1 MRVAISLQ
9 YLEGPTIIYSLSYP
23 ITHTPT
29 PSVQEITDLLLAY
42 PSSLDFYLDP
52 GFLESLVP
60 WQERVRLMVKPRRF
74 QHILR
79 VAHLSYFIAQAN
91 GIDPE
96 RAFTAGLL
104 HDVARD
110 LSGSELLRL
119 APPECDLDA
128 QHPLAVHGRAARV
141 LLERWGYDDQQVLE
155 AVEDHTTGPRANNPF
170 SKVVYVADV
179 SEPGRGVN
187 AGIRE
192 LAFDDLEAALHLA
205 ICSKVDYLQGRGIR
219 VHPRTLEV
227 HGWICL
233 PCTASS
239 EKRA

>member
-1 MRVAISLQ
+1 
-9 YLEGPTIIYSLSYP
+9 
-23 ITHTPT
+23 
-29 PSVQEITDLLLAY
+29 
-42 PSSLDFYLDP
+42 
-52 GFLESLVP
+52 
-60 WQERVRLMVKPRRF
+60 MVKPRRF

-79 VAHLSYFIAQAN
+79 VAYLSYFIAQAN
-91 GIDPE
+91 GLDAE

-104 HDVARD
+104 HDLARD
-110 LSGSELLRL
+110 LSASELLRL

-141 LLERWGYDDQQVLE
+141 LLERWGFNDVQVLE
-155 AVEDHTTGPRANNPF
+155 AVEDHTTGPRAGNDL
-170 SKVVYVADV
+170 SKVVYIADV

-205 ICSKVDYLQGRGIR
+205 ICSKVEYLQGRGIR

-227 HGWICL
+227 HGWVCM
-233 PCTASS
+233 PCSLFT
-239 EKRA
+239 EKFTEQFTEKFAEKFA